1 MQYQGNGINERSELT
16 KHRRWL
22 NGVMTGTLP
31 EERAVR
37 IFFGGG
43 EAGVLVVGSTDP
55 YVMTAAHEL
64 ATLYSILRDW
74 GVFVI

>member
-1 MQYQGNGINERSELT
+1 
-16 KHRRWL
+16 
-22 NGVMTGTLP
+22 MTGTLT

-37 IFFGGG
+37 IFLGG
-43 EAGVLVVGSTDP
+43 GVLVFGSTDP